1 MKLRLLNA
9 ILMSLVLSGL
19 MSGWV
24 TFINLGLTADYLEKW
39 GDAFRLAWPAAAVIA
54 FLFAPRILKISQW
67 ILQRTG
73 DLPQPQKEPSNELA
87 TYQHP

>member
-9 ILMSLVLSGL
+9 ILMSLVLCGF

-24 TFINLGLTADYLEKW
+24 TWINLGLGPDFFEKW
-39 GDAFRLAWPAAAVIA
+39 GEAFRLAWPAAAITA
-54 FLFAPRILKISQW
+54 FLFAPPILWISRW

-73 DLPQPQKEPSNELA
+73 EIPEKNKGFPS
-87 TYQHP
+87 